1 MTTSDSPANQDSALK
16 SKEQGQYRGIMAFP
30 EIDLFYDLLMDRVH
44 MVVGQFFLD
53 KPFTVIINAL
63 PRNHEEGIRI
73 LVPRSDDFTLIYAGV
88 ERQQKMLGTPMTP
101 FDTLEQSWH
110 KLHETRNA
118 AMNKAQ
124 NEGLSTESGIVSSQ
138 IYRDFKRG
146 DLDLG
151 DIKRGKLEDY
161 FAARNTSGWIEDHP
175 NEEAEYQI
183 LSSYFNIEKYN
194 YLSVPLIQ
202 FAEFDGIVHIIY
214 HRDEED
220 RFVKLN
226 ADNEGQNS
234 TSKGKLRKWA
244 IGNLVKAISREYE
257 GKILDWGVVGGNRYK
272 RSALSDAIDLTEMYE
287 SRNQNSILSELKYR
301 EYYETHRD
309 YIEERIHL
317 SSEIPHIIL
326 SQYRRIATMQI
337 LIDSYTHNISA
348 HSLVALE
355 GWFKQRALYHGSN
368 KTRLDVANLPLV
380 RRDKSFDHETHQFI
394 RFVLDKGAFWTGLT
408 RDYSFGGKTNS
419 LYSVLWHDF
428 VNNPLYL
435 GTIAYTEGILKLNV
449 NITIFGEAE
458 KSGEDAVLRKKV
470 VADGTWVTIDLREF
484 KKMVENSE
492 ELNADT
498 ERDFLSD
505 FITRS
510 DHFKDLSNRLRKCNS
525 YFPGGVVGRH
535 AFFTILENEIRN
547 VKHYPIN
554 VLDDMVENG
563 LTINISIEEENYHR
577 GSGETPEYYKI
588 GVWLKHPVEVTHK
601 MIHDRLNWLK
611 DDIINENHNPRLGG
625 VFQDK
630 VCAAMLFNNSFVSVQ
645 DQTSERDRRFYPWIK
660 VGFSLEDTGENMDY
674 LEDWEMSV
682 RRYFCENVENEEDK
696 ESFKK
701 SREYFDQHFK
711 KETGYYKKFFHI
723 WRGHDIHS
731 FTGDERLDAGWENLA
746 RFKFVHTPAD
756 KYRQNFRVLRE
767 QGIVRIIDRPVSN
780 MSEAYSAWLEK
791 WLNKR
796 GVGPAN
802 LSYALKPKKFGGA
815 ELIWDGANFRFIG
828 QENGPL
834 TKSTTHTLQMVHGE
848 GVSSPASKE
857 CRYRSHGILLQHFCK
872 SARLANGA
880 MSEADAAEII
890 ETLATKIC
898 VFDNR
903 IHKWL
908 KDMNKQKM
916 LHLGVEAFEEK
927 RRKWNEINK
936 GEEGFFKF
944 HFLVV
949 HLSFIERFQN
959 ANGEKYTEETID
971 RFIDEEILRGA
982 DAPDNFIIVITSGR
996 GRRQWQNTLE
1006 NEANKDR
1013 KYLSFVTFRPVE
1025 SLVGAVEQAMSRAD
1039 DFDMKYLLTKVLI
1052 GS

>member
-1 MTTSDSPANQDSALK
+1 
-16 SKEQGQYRGIMAFP
+16 MAFP
-30 EIDLFYDLLMDRVH
+30 EIDLFYDLLMDRIH
-44 MVVGQFFLD
+44 MVLNQFFLE
-53 KPFTVIINAL
+53 KPFTIFINAL
-63 PRNHEEGIRI
+63 PRNHEEGSGIE
-73 LVPRSDDFTLIYAGV
+73 VPRFDDFTLIYAGV
-88 ERQQKMLGTPMTP
+88 DRQKKMLGKPQFP
-101 FDTLEQSWH
+101 SPLLEESWARLHNTRKVKMNHWPESTESH
-110 KLHETRNA
+110 KKE
-118 AMNKAQ
+118 
-124 NEGLSTESGIVSSQ
+124 LSTETAIVSSKLF
-138 IYRDFKRG
+138 RDFRSG
-146 DLDLG
+146 NLNLD
-151 DIKRGKLEDY
+151 DIHKVGMGTLTEY
-161 FAARNTSGWIEDHP
+161 FAERENEGWTDEQP
-175 NEEAEYQI
+175 NEEAEYHI
-183 LSSYFNIEKYN
+183 LSSYFAIKHYS

-202 FAEFDGIVHIIY
+202 FSEFDGIVHIIY
-214 HRDEED
+214 HQDEHD
-220 RFVKLN
+220 KFVDKTTGN
-226 ADNEGQNS
+226 
-234 TSKGKLRKWA
+234 LRKWA
-244 IGNLVKAISREYE
+244 VGNAIKAISREYE
-257 GKILDWGVVGGNRYK
+257 GKILDWGLIGGNKYK
-272 RSALSDAIDLTEMYE
+272 VSALADAIGLIKMYE
-287 SRNQNSILSELKYR
+287 SKVQNSIIPGLDYR
-301 EYYETHRD
+301 GYYETHRD
-309 YIEERIHL
+309 YIETRIRL
-317 SSEIPHIIL
+317 SSEIPQIIL

-394 RFVLDKGAFWTGLT
+394 RFMLDKGAFWTGLT

-470 VADGTWVTIDLREF
+470 VADGTWVTIDLRKF
-484 KKMVENSE
+484 KKIVENSE

-547 VKHYPIN
+547 VKHYPID

-802 LSYALKPKKFGGA
+802 LSYALKPKEFGGA

-834 TKSTTHTLQMVHGE
+834 TKSTTHTLQMVHGKS
-848 GVSSPASKE
+848 VSSPASEE

-872 SARLANGA
+872 SDRLANGA